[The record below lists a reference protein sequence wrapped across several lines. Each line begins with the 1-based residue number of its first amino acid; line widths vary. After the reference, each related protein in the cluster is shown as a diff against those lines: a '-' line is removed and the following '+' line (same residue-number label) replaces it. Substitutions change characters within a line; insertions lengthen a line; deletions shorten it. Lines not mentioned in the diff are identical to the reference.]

1 MNQCTNPG
9 EFRVSVNASTS
20 LTACARHLA
29 DAVTVTGGAV
39 VQPAENPQCQVPAA
53 APFGFTSARRAA

>member
-1 MNQCTNPG
+1 MNKCPNPG
-9 EFRVSVNASTS
+9 EFRVSANASTA

-39 VQPAENPQCQVPAA
+39 VQPASQPRCQVPAA